1 MKVKAAEV
9 SNLPKWPHW
18 VLAPATWCHGHA
30 HRSWGRHPHLM
41 WGTPWFYLGA
51 SSPSEEGAEK
61 QLGSLGLSSPICWK
75 ILYFCLFLVLSNLF
89 LWSIGLFLNSISRH
103 YFFFFS
109 CGRQTPSWSMWD
121 PGPWDQTLAPA
132 LGARSLGPWTT
143 REAPVDIT
151 FLSQHFP
158 CWVLQNPH
166 SRVGWKEPRV
176 KRAPVVRVP
185 KKWIVYSFESFLNM
199 SFIL

>member
-1 MKVKAAEV
+1 MPTALGGDTPTSCEEHHDSTSGPV
-9 SNLPKWPHW
+9 LPLKKGLRNSWAPWVFPHPY
-18 VLAPATWCHGHA
+18 AGKFSTFAF
-30 HRSWGRHPHLM
+30 S
-41 WGTPWFYLGA
+41 WFYQIFFSGLLGY
-51 SSPSEEGAEK
+51 SSIPSAD
-61 QLGSLGLSSPICWK
+61 IT
-75 ILYFCLFLVLSNLF
+75 
-89 LWSIGLFLNSISRH
+89 
-103 YFFFFS
+103 FFFFS

-121 PGPWDQTLAPA
+121 PVPWDQTLAPA

-185 KKWIVYSFESFLNM
+185 KK
-199 SFIL
+199 